1 MTRKPLAFPALSAIF
16 LFLCL
21 AAPSF
26 GQTTSPQSR
35 IALPIDDSNLVTLHG
50 NTSPYAT
57 AAADQGAVDPG
68 LTMHRM
74 LLLLQRSP
82 AQESALEEL
91 LQEQQDKTSPNFHQW
106 LTPQQFGAQ
115 FGPAQQDIQTVTL
128 WLEGHGFKVNSVAQG
143 GILIDFTGT
152 AAQVT
157 EAFHTP
163 IHKYALRGKT
173 YYANAQDPQIPV
185 ALSQVVAG
193 VRSLH
198 NFPARALNHSAGT
211 FHRDPDTGRVSHAGP
226 LPVPQFNPG
235 PYQCGLNGGPCETL
249 GPFDLATIYNISPLW
264 TSQGIDGT
272 GEVIAISGETDINP
286 ADWTS
291 FWAMFGVTAPKGKL
305 NIIVNGPDPGIVG
318 DEPEADIDT
327 QWSSAVARGATIDYV
342 ESQATETTLGV
353 DLSAEYIVDNNI
365 AGVMSESYG
374 ICELYIG
381 TSGNTFYNTLWQ
393 QAAAQGITV
402 FISSG
407 DQGSAVCDRDEEYA
421 ENGLAVNGFGSTPYN
436 VSVGG
441 TDFNDGTTAS
451 KYWNTT
457 NNATNFSNAKSYIPE
472 ETWNDSCT
480 NSEIFPLAGVNTA
493 EESCNN
499 YEVQE
504 NQLLV
509 VAGGS
514 GGASNC
520 TVSTG
525 QTPGTCSG
533 GYPKPAWQTGS
544 GVPSDGKRDLPD
556 VSLFAS
562 NGFNGSF
569 YIICQSDAA
578 PDACDLNG
586 NFQGYGGTSVA
597 SPAWAGIMALV
608 EQKTGERQGNANYVF
623 YKIANAAQNS
633 CNSNSPSA
641 NCVFYDIPSGST
653 IAQPCL
659 TGSVDC
665 KTTQS
670 GDAYGVLTGY
680 ATTSGYD
687 LATGLGSVNVTNL
700 VTQWGTYSGAFKGS
714 KFSVFTM
721 GPPTTITHGQAM
733 PLAATVVPQTG
744 SGTPT
749 GSIVLETNIAPPG
762 TTNGGASVGGQVVA
776 PQSLA
781 LTAGSL
787 APGATT
793 TFLPGGTA
801 YTVTAHYSGDGTYA
815 PADSTPVTV
824 TVNPESS
831 KTASVLV
838 TYNPQT
844 GQVINSNA
852 TSVAYGQTYVLR
864 TNVTNSTGNL
874 CAPNEV
880 ALYDCPTGSLSVKD
894 TYNGTTSAL
903 DGGTFPLNQEGY
915 AEDQFVFLSGG
926 QHTITASYA
935 GDKSFN
941 ASAGSAA
948 ITVTKASTTISLTN
962 VPSTLLIGDS
972 VTALATITANGVYM
986 PGGEPSSAYPADAVV
1001 FYDNGTA
1008 LTGPISYQT
1017 SQTSI
1022 GVNAVATF
1030 TFTPTKSGSHSIT
1043 AQFQG
1048 DSNYSASGAS
1058 AASTVDVQYG
1068 TYEAISSSSAT
1079 INHGASVTFTA
1090 TVTATTA
1097 GGPALTGTVQFSTNS
1112 GNIGG
1117 PVTLANGQAQVTT
1130 SSLPGGTV
1138 YVYALYSGDANY
1150 QSTQN
1155 NFTETVN
1162 LLGTST
1168 AVSTSNASIT
1178 QGTSVTLTATVAPTA
1193 SGGPAPT
1200 GTVQFGYEPSL
1211 GTGLFALGSPV
1222 QLTNGTAT
1230 LTTTAIAAGTK
1241 YVGATYSGDTNFN
1254 GSTGTAPENVVAAP
1268 TFSVVANPG
1277 ALNIGSPGQSGN
1289 LTLTF
1294 TAANGFT
1301 GTIPLTGADCTG
1313 LPSEAACVFSA
1324 PSVTVGSTG
1333 TATANLTITTTAPS
1347 SSVPLAGPGGSD
1359 RVRMWLL
1366 ALGAALLM
1374 VLVAFAAVQMPARRR
1389 KIAFAVLAFALIAT
1403 FSSCGGGGGGNGCTG
1418 CVANPG
1424 TPVGADSVTVTFS
1437 GAGVTPAPTLTIS
1450 MNIN

>member
-1 MTRKPLAFPALSAIF
+1 MTRKPLAFPALSV
-16 LFLCL
+16 LFLHFCL
-21 AAPSF
+21 IACVAGCFAAPSF
-26 GQTTSPQSR
+26 CQSTTTQSR

-57 AAADQGAVDPG
+57 AAADQGAVDPA

-82 AQESALEEL
+82 AQEASLEGL
-91 LQEQQDKTSPNFHQW
+91 MQEQQDKTSPNFHQW

-115 FGPAQQDIQTVTL
+115 FGPSQDDIQTVTF
-128 WLEGHGFKVNSVAQG
+128 WLMGHGFKVNSVAQG

-163 IHKYALRGKT
+163 IHKYALQGKS
-173 YYANAQDPQIPV
+173 YYANAQDPQIPA

-198 NFPARALNHSAGT
+198 NFPARALNHSAGV

-226 LPVPQFNPG
+226 LPIPQFNPG
-235 PYQCGLNGGPCETL
+235 PYECGLNGGPCELL
-249 GPFDLATIYNISPLW
+249 GPFDLATIYNITPAW
-264 TSQGIDGT
+264 TTQGIDGT
-272 GEVIAISGETDINP
+272 GEIIAISGETDINP
-286 ADWTS
+286 ADWTT
-291 FWAMFGVTAPKGKL
+291 FWSMFGVTQPKGKL

-327 QWSSAVARGATIDYV
+327 QWSSAVAKGATIDYV

-407 DQGSAVCDRDEEYA
+407 DQGSAVCDRDEYYA

-457 NNATNFSNAKSYIPE
+457 NNTTNSSNAKGYIPE

-480 NSEIFPLAGVNTA
+480 NAEVFPLAGVSNA
-493 EESCNN
+493 EQSCNN
-499 YEVQE
+499 AEVQE
-504 NQLLV
+504 NNLLT

-514 GGASNC
+514 GGVSNC
-520 TVSTG
+520 TESTG

-533 GYPKPAWQTGS
+533 GYAKPAWQTGT

-562 NGFNGSF
+562 NGFNGTF

-586 NFQGYGGTSVA
+586 NIQGYGGTSVS
-597 SPAWAGIMALV
+597 SPAWAGIMALI

-623 YKIANAAQNS
+623 YKMAGTAQNS
-633 CNSNSPSA
+633 CNSNSPTSS
-641 NCVFYDIPSGST
+641 CVFYDIPVGST
-653 IAQPCL
+653 IAQPCA
-659 TGSVDC
+659 TGSVNC

-687 LATGLGSVNVTNL
+687 LATGLGSVNVANL
-700 VTQWGTYSGAFKGS
+700 VTQWSTYSGAFKGS
-714 KFSVFTM
+714 KFSAFTL

-733 PLAATVVPQTG
+733 PATATVVPQTG
-744 SGTPT
+744 TGTPT
-749 GSIVLETNIAPPG
+749 GTIVLETNNG
-762 TTNGGASVGGQVVA
+762 TSASGQLVA

-787 APGATT
+787 AAGATT
-793 TFLPGGTA
+793 TFLPGGTS
-801 YTVTAHYSGDGTYA
+801 YSVTAHYSGDGTYA

-824 TVNPESS
+824 TVNPEAS

-838 TYNPQT
+838 TYNGQT
-844 GQVINSNA
+844 GQTINSNA
-852 TSVAYGQTYVLR
+852 TSVVYGSLYLLR

-874 CAPNEV
+874 CAPNDV
-880 ALYDCPTGSLSVKD
+880 ALYDCPTGALTVKD

-903 DGGTFPLNQEGY
+903 DGGAFPLNPEGY
-915 AEDQFVFLSGG
+915 AEDQFIFLSGG
-926 QHTITASYA
+926 QHTIAASYG

-948 ITVTKASTTISLTN
+948 ITVTKAATTINLN
-962 VPSTLLIGDS
+962 GVPSTLLIGDS
-972 VTALATITANGVYM
+972 VSAYATITASGVYM
-986 PGGEPSSAYPADAVV
+986 PGGEPNSAFPADSVV

-1017 SQTSI
+1017 SQSGT
-1022 GVNAVATF
+1022 GVSATATF
-1030 TFTPTKSGSHSIT
+1030 TITPTKSGNHSIT

-1048 DSNYSASGAS
+1048 DANYSGSGAS
-1058 AASTVDVQYG
+1058 AASAVDVQYG
-1068 TYEAISSSSAT
+1068 TYETITSSSPT
-1079 INHGASVTFTA
+1079 ISHGGSVTFTA
-1090 TVTATTA
+1090 TVNSTTP
-1097 GGPALTGTVQFSTNS
+1097 GGPGLTGTVQFSTNS

-1138 YVYALYSGDANY
+1138 FVYAFYSGDTNY
-1150 QSTQN
+1150 QSFQA

-1162 LLGTST
+1162 LLGTNT

-1178 QGTSVTLTATVAPTA
+1178 QGTSVTLTATVAPATP
-1193 SGGPAPT
+1193 GGPAPT
-1200 GTVQFGYEPSL
+1200 GTVQFGYEPYL
-1211 GTGLFALGSPV
+1211 NRGLYSVGSPV
-1222 QLTNGTAT
+1222 TLTNGTAT
-1230 LTTTAIAAGTK
+1230 LTTTAIATGTQ
-1241 YVGATYSGDTNFN
+1241 YVGATYSGDANFN
-1254 GSTGTAPENVVAAP
+1254 GSTGTTAENVVAAP
-1268 TFSVVANPG
+1268 TFSVVGNP
-1277 ALNIGSPGQSGN
+1277 ALVTIGSPGLSGST
-1289 LTLTF
+1289 TLTF

-1301 GTIPLTGADCTG
+1301 GTIPLTAADCSG
-1313 LPSEAACVFSA
+1313 LPSEAACVFGA
-1324 PSVTVGSTG
+1324 ASVTVGSSG

-1347 SSVPLAGPGGSD
+1347 SSVPSAGPSGSD
-1359 RVRMWLL
+1359 RMRLL
-1366 ALGAALLM
+1366 MIALGAAFAM
-1374 VLVAFAAVQMPARRR
+1374 VLVAFAAGQMPARRR
-1389 KIAFAVLAFALIAT
+1389 KIAFAVLALAMIAT
-1403 FSSCGGGGGGNGCTG
+1403 FSSCGGGGGGDGCKG

-1424 TPVGADSVTVTFS
+1424 TPVGGGSVTITFN
-1437 GAGVTPAPTLTIS
+1437 GAGVTPAPTTTI
-1450 MNIN
+1450 NINLN

>member
-1 MTRKPLAFPALSAIF
+1 MTRKPLAFPALSV
-16 LFLCL
+16 LFLLLCF
-21 AAPSF
+21 ATPSLC
-26 GQTTSPQSR
+26 QSATTQSR

-57 AAADQGAVDPG
+57 AAADQGAVDPS

-82 AQESALEEL
+82 AQEATLEEL
-91 LQEQQDKTSPNFHQW
+91 MQEQQDKSSPNFHQW

-115 FGPAQQDIQTVTL
+115 FGPSQEDIQTVEF
-128 WLEGHGFKVNSVAQG
+128 WLMGHGFEINSVAQG

-157 EAFHTP
+157 ETFHTP
-163 IHKYALRGKT
+163 IHKYALQGKN
-173 YYANAQDPQIPV
+173 YYANAQDPEIPA

-235 PYQCGLNGGPCETL
+235 QYQCGLNGGPCETL
-249 GPFDLATIYNISPLW
+249 GPFDLATIYNITPAW
-264 TSQGIDGT
+264 NTQGIDGT
-272 GEVIAISGETDINP
+272 GEIIAISGETDINP
-286 ADWTS
+286 ADWVS

-327 QWSSAVARGATIDYV
+327 QWSSAVAKGATIDYV
-342 ESQATETTLGV
+342 ESEATETTLGV
-353 DLSAEYIVDNNI
+353 DLSAEYIVDNNL

-407 DQGSAVCDRDEEYA
+407 DQGSAVCDRDENYA

-457 NNATNFSNAKSYIPE
+457 NNTTNFSNAKGYIPE
-472 ETWNDSCT
+472 ETWNNSCT
-480 NSEIFPLAGVNTA
+480 NSEIFPLAGVSTA
-493 EESCNN
+493 EQSCNN
-499 YEVQE
+499 LEVQQ
-504 NQLLV
+504 NNLLV
-509 VAGGS
+509 VEGGS

-533 GYPKPAWQTGS
+533 GYAKPAWQTGS

-578 PDACDLNG
+578 SDACDLNG

-597 SPAWAGIMALV
+597 SPAWAGIMALI

-633 CNSNSPSA
+633 CNSNSPGA

-653 IAQPCL
+653 IAQPCA
-659 TGSVDC
+659 TGSLDC
-665 KTTQS
+665 KTSET

-687 LATGLGSVNVTNL
+687 LATGLGTVNVTNL
-700 VTQWGTYSGAFKGS
+700 VTQWSTYSGAFKGT
-714 KFSVFTM
+714 KFSAFTM

-733 PLAATVVPQTG
+733 PVAATVVPQTG

-749 GSIVLETNIAPPG
+749 GTIVLETNIATPG
-762 TTNGGASVGGQVVA
+762 TTNGGASVGGQVVT

-787 APGATT
+787 AAGATT

-824 TVNPESS
+824 TVNPEAS

-838 TYNPQT
+838 TYNGQT
-844 GQVINSNA
+844 GQTINSNA
-852 TSVAYGQTYVLR
+852 TSVVYGSLYLLR

-874 CAPNEV
+874 CAPNDV
-880 ALYDCPTGSLSVKD
+880 ALYDCPTGTLTVKD

-903 DGGTFPLNQEGY
+903 DGGTFTLNQEGY

-926 QHTITASYA
+926 QHNIAASYG

-941 ASAGSAA
+941 TSAGSAA
-948 ITVTKASTTISLTN
+948 ITVTPAATTISLSGVTTGTTGTPATFTASLN
-962 VPSTLLIGDS
+962 AS
-972 VTALATITANGVYM
+972 VYL
-986 PGGEPSSAYPADAVV
+986 PGNASSSLFPADNVQFFDGSTPIA
-1001 FYDNGTA
+1001 GTV
-1008 LTGPISYQT
+1008 TYQT
-1017 SQTSI
+1017 SQLNSSSSYLVMATITTS
-1022 GVNAVATF
+1022 ALSA
-1030 TFTPTKSGSHSIT
+1030 GSHTIT
-1043 AQFQG
+1043 AQFNG
-1048 DSNYSASGAS
+1048 DANYSASGTSNALVYSNLISTSGSKLAAS
-1058 AASTVDVQYG
+1058 ATTSQVG
-1068 TYEAISSSSAT
+1068 T
-1079 INHGASVTFTA
+1079 NLTFTY
-1090 TVTATTA
+1090 TVTPSQT
-1097 GGPALTGTVQFSTNS
+1097 GGPAPTGTVLFTCSCDVEFFPPVSNS
-1112 GNIGG
+1112 QAMWNVSVLSAGTDIITAQYGG
-1117 PVTLANGQAQVTT
+1117 DSNYAASSQSVTVTVSAVGSTT
-1130 SSLPGGTV
+1130 SLT
-1138 YVYALYSGDANY
+1138 
-1150 QSTQN
+1150 
-1155 NFTETVN
+1155 
-1162 LLGTST
+1162 
-1168 AVSTSNASIT
+1168 TSNASIAS
-1178 QGTSVTLTATVAPTA
+1178 GTSVTLTATVTVAK
-1193 SGGPAPT
+1193 SGGPYPT
-1200 GTVQFGYEPSL
+1200 GTVQFLAGVNSTSGTTAL
-1211 GTGLFALGSPV
+1211 GTVNLNGLTTV
-1222 QLTNGTAT
+1222 T
-1230 LTTTAIAAGTK
+1230 LTTSNIPSGTQ
-1241 YVGATYSGDTNFN
+1241 YIFANYSGDTNYAASSASTAETVTGGTPSLTMGATPGAISVSAPGGS
-1254 GSTGTAPENVVAAP
+1254 GST
-1268 TFSVVANPG
+1268 
-1277 ALNIGSPGQSGN
+1277 
-1289 LTLTF
+1289 TLTF
-1294 TAANGFT
+1294 TGAGGYSGTVTLTAAS
-1301 GTIPLTGADCTG
+1301 CSG
-1313 LPSEAACVFSA
+1313 LPAKASCSFSPGSVALSSSA
-1324 PSVTVGSTG
+1324 P
-1333 TATANLTITTTAPS
+1333 TATTTMTILTTASTAAVPATFERPS
-1347 SSVPLAGPGGSD
+1347 GLRWWPLGVAAFVPLL
-1359 RVRMWLL
+1359 M
-1366 ALGAALLM
+1366 LGLPKAFRFAPRYRAAALAVILM
-1374 VLVAFAAVQMPARRR
+1374 AIIVTFA
-1389 KIAFAVLAFALIAT
+1389 
-1403 FSSCGGGGGGNGCTG
+1403 SCGGGGGGGGGGGTT
-1418 CVANPG
+1418 G
-1424 TPVGADSVTVTFS
+1424 TPAGTYTIMVTAS
-1437 GAGVTPAPTLTIS
+1437 AAGVTTAPSTSVTLTVQ
-1450 MNIN
+1450 